1 MRRRSRPAGQRSR
14 REDDRVDR
22 ARHRGQV
29 GGDILLICGA
39 LGRLEQ
45 HEARLT
51 IQVLLQ
57 RPQVSGARQVR
68 PHRIAG
74 PSTPRMACQAPAPEH
89 QHPRSHRAPS
99 MPASPRP
106 ALQPGPDY
114 RSSFADGRAHSH
126 VEMAFSS
133 RVYPCT
139 EWHTHSRLADLISD
153 YRTAFPIVLIG
164 NQIADSA
171 RPMSA
176 PLLRVASRRSASSGS
191 SAPPGDRVARGNAGG
206 VSSDSVCQC
215 WATARAAARATS
227 GCLAGRWAAA
237 TRSWLG

>member
-74 PSTPRMACQAPAPEH
+74 PSTPRVACQARHQSISIHAAIVPHPCQHRLALHCSRDPTTGVRSPMGEH
-89 QHPRSHRAPS
+89 TRTSQWR
-99 MPASPRP
+99 
-106 ALQPGPDY
+106 
-114 RSSFADGRAHSH
+114 
-126 VEMAFSS
+126 FSS

-164 NQIADSA
+164 NQIAD
-171 RPMSA
+171 
-176 PLLRVASRRSASSGS
+176 LVC
-191 SAPPGDRVARGNAGG
+191 AGT
-206 VSSDSVCQC
+206 VISTV
-215 WATARAAARATS
+215 
-227 GCLAGRWAAA
+227 
-237 TRSWLG
+237 